1 MKVFLIIF
9 FAVGSITCAWGQDAL
24 TADPQKMASLYGKRY
39 VDVKGTPFLRD
50 EWEKSS
56 VKMADGTVFSNIRL
70 KYNVADDMPL
80 YQTRDDRIWQFTSP
94 VETFTLGNKETFN
107 KGVGGYYQ
115 VLMAGQHNLYKKY
128 IKAVFD
134 QRPYGSSNIERRFKD
149 NVEYYTGAL
158 QSPVRIRI
166 NRSALSKHFSSDQ
179 EKFKAASQ
187 GNKLK
192 TEEDLM
198 ALFETLNAL

>member
-1 MKVFLIIF
+1 M
-9 FAVGSITCAWGQDAL
+9 
-24 TADPQKMASLYGKRY
+24 YKRY
-39 VDVKGTPFLRD
+39 V
-50 EWEKSS
+50 
-56 VKMADGTVFSNIRL
+56 
-70 KYNVADDMPL
+70 
-80 YQTRDDRIWQFTSP
+80 
-94 VETFTLGNKETFN
+94 
-107 KGVGGYYQ
+107 
-115 VLMAGQHNLYKKY
+115 
-128 IKAVFD
+128 KAVFD